1 MSPQTKQLSNSF
13 STGGGGINFET
24 RVQAAFIV
32 LMLTG
37 GLAPCLPSWPI
48 RKIKFQGKYAGYDTD
63 DLIVFVKDSSGD
75 REAKLL
81 VQIKHSIKI
90 TKNDKTFG
98 EVIQAAWNDFNNPDV
113 FTFGTDVFALITGPL
128 STTDTNDVRTVLE
141 WARHS
146 EDASDFLTMV
156 NKALFSSNQK
166 RSKLK
171 AFQNHLEK
179 ANGTDVSDNQL
190 WKFMKSFHLLGYD
203 LDIKAGVTLS
213 LLHSL
218 IGQYSLED
226 AQKLWSRIV
235 DEVQSTNQNAG
246 TLDIETISQDI
257 RDSFKERTILK
268 IPEDF
273 VKKTDIEIDTDWIEH
288 AEELAI
294 AELLGAWNEAS
305 EDDKKIV
312 EKLSGSTYAEWIGK
326 MRDILLSPQSPLI
339 QKNGIW
345 DVAKRREGWDA
356 LGPRLFDE
364 HLERLKEVAVGVLR
378 EHDPKFDLPPD
389 ERYAASIHGKVLV
402 HSRFLRNGLAESLA
416 LLGSHPKALTSCSFS
431 KAETTAVIAVRKIL
445 DNADWV
451 LWASLNDLLP
461 LLAEAAPE
469 EFLNA
474 VETALNSD
482 SCPFD
487 NVFAQEGAGSM
498 SGNYITGLLW
508 ALETLAWDADYLT
521 RVVILLGEFAVRDPG
536 GNWTNRPANS
546 LTTILLPWLP
556 QTCASVAR
564 RKTAVET
571 LNRELPNVAWKLLLS
586 LLPESHQTSFY
597 SRKPAWREM
606 IDDGW
611 SEGVT
616 VHEYWEQ
623 IAIYAELVINA
634 AKSDFA
640 KLADL
645 IDHLDDLPPPA
656 YEQIMVHLESEVVAS
671 MPEEGRLQ
679 LWTELVDL
687 VSKHRKF
694 MDAQWAMKPEQ
705 VDRIAAVAEELAPDA
720 PEFLY
725 RRLFSERDFDLYEE
739 KGDYKKQR
747 DELEKYRQR
756 AVMEIFDSGGVKGV
770 IEFTKTIQSPWHVG
784 IAFGMVS
791 ENNTDRDI
799 LPELLETENKSLAQ
813 FTGGFVGRRFRA
825 LGWQWIDEID
835 TSQWTPTQLGQL
847 LAYLPFTPATWGRS
861 ALLLGEDESSYWTK
875 TTANPYEAKNDIGLA
890 VDYLVKHG
898 RPHAAIRCLR
908 IMRHENQPLDSQQVV
923 QALLAALDSS
933 ESTHMMDIYDIV
945 EVIKVL
951 QNDQRTNPDDLFKI
965 EWAYLP
971 LLNQHQDASPM
982 LLEQRLVDEPSFFCE
997 VIQTIYRSDN
1007 EKEEH
1012 IEEPTE
1018 KQKSIATNAYSLLRE
1033 WKTPPGSQKNGAFNG
1048 DALTTWLA
1056 YVKAACVK
1064 SGHLEIA
1071 LSKVGQVLIHTP
1083 PDPDGLWLHRSAATA
1098 LNDRD
1103 ANNMRDGFRIEL
1115 FNSRGAHVVDPE
1127 GREERDL
1134 AEKYH
1139 TQAEEVEAC
1148 GYYRLSSTLRDLAAS
1163 YERDAERDASQDS
1176 FDDQGW

>member
-1 MSPQTKQLSNSF
+1 MSPQTKQLSNPF
-13 STGGGGINFET
+13 STGGGGTNFET
-24 RVQAAFIV
+24 RVQAAFVV

-37 GLAPCLPSWPI
+37 GLAPCLPSWTI
-48 RKIKFQGKYAGYDTD
+48 RKIKLQGKYTGYDTD
-63 DLIVFVKDSSGD
+63 DLIVFAKDLSGD

-81 VQIKHSIKI
+81 AQIKHSVKV

-128 STTDTNDVRTVLE
+128 STTDTNDVRTILE

-156 NKALFSSNQK
+156 NKALFSSNPK

-171 AFQNHLEK
+171 AFQNQLEK

-190 WKFMKSFHLLGYD
+190 WEFMKSFHLLGYD
-203 LDIKAGVTLS
+203 LDIKVGVTLS

-235 DEVQSTNQNAG
+235 DEVQSANQNAG
-246 TLDIETISQDI
+246 TLDIETMSQDI

-273 VKKTDIEIDTDWIEH
+273 VKKTDIEKETDWTLIEH
-288 AEELAI
+288 AGELAI
-294 AELLGAWNEAS
+294 AELLGAWS
-305 EDDKKIV
+305 EDSEGDKKVV
-312 EKLSGSTYAEWIGK
+312 EKMSGSTYAKWIGK
-326 MRDILLSPQSPLI
+326 MRDILLSPKSPLI
-339 QKNGIW
+339 QKNGKW
-345 DVAKRREGWDA
+345 NVAKRCEVWYA
-356 LGPRLFDE
+356 FGPRLFDE
-364 HLERLKEVAVGVLR
+364 HLELLNEVAVGVLR
-378 EHDPKFDLPPD
+378 EQDPKFELLPD
-389 ERYAASIHGKVLV
+389 KRYAASIHGKVLV
-402 HSRFLRNGLAESLA
+402 HSRFLRKGLAESLA
-416 LLGSHPKALTSCSFS
+416 LLGSHPKALTSCSFD
-431 KAETTAVIAVRKIL
+431 KAETTAVIAVRNIL
-445 DNADWV
+445 NNVDWV

-482 SCPFD
+482 PCPFD
-487 NVFAQEGAGSM
+487 NVFAQEGSGTM
-498 SGNYITGLLW
+498 GGNYITGLLW

-521 RVVILLGEFAVRDPG
+521 RIVVLLGEFAVRDPG

-571 LNRELPNVAWKLLLS
+571 LNRELPDVAWKLLLS

-645 IDHLDDLPPPA
+645 VDHLDDLPPPA
-656 YEQIMVHLESEVVAS
+656 YEQIMAHLESKVVVS

-725 RRLFSERDFDLYEE
+725 RRLFSEQDFDLYEE
-739 KGDYKKQR
+739 NGDY
-747 DELEKYRQR
+747 
-756 AVMEIFDSGGVKGV
+756 
-770 IEFTKTIQSPWHVG
+770 
-784 IAFGMVS
+784 
-791 ENNTDRDI
+791 
-799 LPELLETENKSLAQ
+799 
-813 FTGGFVGRRFRA
+813 
-825 LGWQWIDEID
+825 
-835 TSQWTPTQLGQL
+835 
-847 LAYLPFTPATWGRS
+847 
-861 ALLLGEDESSYWTK
+861 
-875 TTANPYEAKNDIGLA
+875 
-890 VDYLVKHG
+890 
-898 RPHAAIRCLR
+898 
-908 IMRHENQPLDSQQVV
+908 
-923 QALLAALDSS
+923 
-933 ESTHMMDIYDIV
+933 
-945 EVIKVL
+945 
-951 QNDQRTNPDDLFKI
+951 
-965 EWAYLP
+965 
-971 LLNQHQDASPM
+971 
-982 LLEQRLVDEPSFFCE
+982 
-997 VIQTIYRSDN
+997 
-1007 EKEEH
+1007 
-1012 IEEPTE
+1012 E
-1018 KQKSIATNAYSLLRE
+1018 KQCSQTLR
-1033 WKTPPGSQKNGAFNG
+1033 
-1048 DALTTWLA
+1048 
-1056 YVKAACVK
+1056 
-1064 SGHLEIA
+1064 
-1071 LSKVGQVLIHTP
+1071 
-1083 PDPDGLWLHRSAATA
+1083 R
-1098 LNDRD
+1098 
-1103 ANNMRDGFRIEL
+1103 
-1115 FNSRGAHVVDPE
+1115 
-1127 GREERDL
+1127 
-1134 AEKYH
+1134 H
-1139 TQAEEVEAC
+1139 TQPQQSC
-1148 GYYRLSSTLRDLAAS
+1148 GA
-1163 YERDAERDASQDS
+1163 
-1176 FDDQGW
+1176 